1 MMRVKNA
8 DATPRLKVRT
18 RLVVLAGLA
27 ALLTPLLTTWSA
39 GPVGAAPTAGQWTLR
54 KGETVNVS
62 NMDINACNADFAFVV
77 VFDANGGQI
86 ASPNLGNNSGS
97 RCSDTALTPVP
108 SAYTNTSGQTETV
121 KLRLFDQT
129 CSRTYDSDGSG
140 DANHATA
147 LHKAVSI
154 NDAGG
159 GSCPFATSTSQP
171 PLGQGNFNATVSFTH
186 H

>member
-8 DATPRLKVRT
+8 DATRRLKVRT

-62 NMDINACNADFAFVV
+62 SDINACNVDYSFLIVSNGDTPNVGTNFGHNCSGDIVAL
-77 VFDANGGQI
+77 VF
-86 ASPNLGNNSGS
+86 S
-97 RCSDTALTPVP
+97 
-108 SAYTNTSGQTETV
+108 YTNTSGQTETV

-159 GSCPFATSTSQP
+159 GCPFATSTSQP